1 MDTGSLLSNPIQKK
15 RKTDAAVELLR
26 IVACLIVIGTHSK
39 LTATTL
45 PDSSADRSVLFLSSF
60 LGEGV
65 GIFFL
70 ILGFFYFSNKSTKK
84 LFKRTAV
91 KTVIPALVC
100 VIVTQLLFAWA
111 TNTSG
116 IVDSILNSKIKWRDI
131 FNGIFRWTTA
141 GIPGCDHLWFIFT
154 YVQCILWFPL
164 LRYLKN
170 SKKSRYF
177 IIALGLVSAFLSQLQ
192 NVVTLPISIIGYN
205 IVPPAVLILLI
216 GNEIYNHREKIRN
229 NWMLRVAGIVL
240 YFVFHWI
247 LFLYL
252 EHLIVTKSS
261 HRGSWGD
268 FIPIVSAVG
277 ISLFILSFDIK
288 GKTEKIV
295 TFIGKRTFAV
305 YLIHYLINT
314 KFIRSG
320 RFNTLLADC
329 NKISSGFIGEF
340 IYTILSILLVFFIS
354 FALVLIYDAI
364 KKILCLCFKKVKECT
379 VKNEV
384 KC

>member
-1 MDTGSLLSNPIQKK
+1 MFFNKTFDFFNNSCDISHFSNPPNNQLVFKK
-15 RKTDAAVELLR
+15 
-26 IVACLIVIGTHSK
+26 
-39 LTATTL
+39 
-45 PDSSADRSVLFLSSF
+45 F
-60 LGEGV
+60 
-65 GIFFL
+65 
-70 ILGFFYFSNKSTKK
+70 
-84 LFKRTAV
+84 
-91 KTVIPALVC
+91 
-100 VIVTQLLFAWA
+100 
-111 TNTSG
+111 
-116 IVDSILNSKIKWRDI
+116 
-131 FNGIFRWTTA
+131 
-141 GIPGCDHLWFIFT
+141 
-154 YVQCILWFPL
+154 
-164 LRYLKN
+164 
-170 SKKSRYF
+170 
-177 IIALGLVSAFLSQLQ
+177 
-192 NVVTLPISIIGYN
+192 
-205 IVPPAVLILLI
+205 
-216 GNEIYNHREKIRN
+216 
-229 NWMLRVAGIVL
+229 L